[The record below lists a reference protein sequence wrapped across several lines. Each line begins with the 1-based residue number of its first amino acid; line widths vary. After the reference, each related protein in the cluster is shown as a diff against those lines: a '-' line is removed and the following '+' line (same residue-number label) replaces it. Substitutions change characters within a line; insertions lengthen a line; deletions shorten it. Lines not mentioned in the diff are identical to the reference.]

1 MTPRYKRKDT
11 PFLRYPFPLFDQHPQ
26 TSLFPME
33 ASIRRRRLY
42 LATRSVRQGAPDL
55 MRGAP
60 VATAMS
66 AMVVSSVSPER
77 WERMKE

>member
-1 MTPRYKRKDT
+1 MREPS
-11 PFLRYPFPLFDQHPQ
+11 FLLSYEHPQ
-26 TSLFPME
+26 TSLFPSE
-33 ASIRRRRLY
+33 ASMRSNRLY
-42 LATRSVRQGAPDL
+42 FATRSVRQGAPDL

-77 WERMKE
+77 WETTQV